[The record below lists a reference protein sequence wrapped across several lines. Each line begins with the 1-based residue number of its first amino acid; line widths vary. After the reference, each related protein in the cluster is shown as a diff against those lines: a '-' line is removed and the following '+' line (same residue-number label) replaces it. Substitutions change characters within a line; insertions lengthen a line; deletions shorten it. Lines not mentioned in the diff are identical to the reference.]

1 MVDDNNKLDTESNTL
16 NNLEKYHNKPN
27 SVISDIVLLQLS
39 GDVSDDF
46 KALGKIKLEDLDI
59 QETMLQLEEQF
70 DRFIIEQAGLSSVIQ
85 KDGYNDAYNYSLS
98 NVVDH
103 TEDLEIIEESLL
115 QKILDFF
122 VELSEDSEEDIY
134 FEYELN
140 PLERKKRKKRFILL
154 SIIEFLK
161 KLLRANRRLSLK
173 ELIEQQILEL
183 QERLSKE
190 QDPELR
196 KLLHE
201 RLILLMQL
209 KAMLIEKGITSSLLI
224 SCLLT
229 SSIISSVIRVQG
241 EASFGGREHDSL
253 LRDLSK
259 LLLLQQKD
267 SSIVNETIANTSQV
281 SPVVSL
287 SSILNAQSYISD
299 TYRGCVKEV
308 SHKLH
313 DQYYM
318 MMHRD
323 HMSVQ
328 QVPNVGMFA
337 VVYAIMRAVDYA
349 IGKVKDAVSKV
360 FHSDRSEVPVMHRRH
375 SIPAS
380 VKPESTLN
388 MGSESAASYDYKC
401 SFVSVSQS
409 VTYSTQSMM
418 GYMSSYSYHSE
429 YRFSSMEIKNNSYLD
444 SIKVKEMSQTCSTS
458 QSLKLG
464 N

>member
-16 NNLEKYHNKPN
+16 NNLKKYHNKPN
-27 SVISDIVLLQLS
+27 SVISDITLLQLS
-39 GDVSDDF
+39 GDISDDF
-46 KALGKIKLEDLDI
+46 KALGKVKLEDLDI

-122 VELSEDSEEDIY
+122 VELSENSEADVY

-161 KLLRANRRLSLK
+161 KLLRANRRLNLK

-229 SSIISSVIRVQG
+229 SSIISSVIRLQG
-241 EASFGGREHDSL
+241 EASVGGREHDSL

-267 SSIVNETIANTSQV
+267 PSIVNETIANTSQV

-299 TYRGCVKEV
+299 TFRGCVKEV
-308 SHKLH
+308 SHKLQ

-318 MMHRD
+318 IHRD
-323 HMSVQ
+323 HISVQ

-349 IGKVKDAVSKV
+349 VGKVKDAVSKV
-360 FHSDRSEVPVMHRRH
+360 FHSDRSDVPVMHRRH

-380 VKPESTLN
+380 VKPASTLN
-388 MGSESAASYDYKC
+388 MKSESVGSYDYKC
-401 SFVSVSQS
+401 SFVNVSQS